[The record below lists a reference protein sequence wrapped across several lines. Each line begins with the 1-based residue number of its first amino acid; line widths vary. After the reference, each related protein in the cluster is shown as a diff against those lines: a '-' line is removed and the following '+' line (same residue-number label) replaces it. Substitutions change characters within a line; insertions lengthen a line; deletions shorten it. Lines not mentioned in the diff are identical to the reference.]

1 MDFYIAADVAKRI
14 PTIFVGAVVARHADN
29 RRGAAE
35 AAALLSQA
43 QEAVAA
49 EIGAERGGGST
60 WESWPAGS
68 SWESRPPIALW
79 RRAFEQAGLDPRYPS
94 SIEAL
99 LRRIASGERIPSI
112 NPAVDI
118 ANALSLKYRLP
129 VGAHDVDQLHGDLGI
144 KLAGEGIHFLPP
156 QAEEDEIVP
165 TGELVY
171 GDTKEVRTRRWVWRQ
186 SARGRVTPSSTT
198 IFFPIDGFKGETD
211 EAVRDAV
218 AELEGLVRELLAAR
232 TRRFFVDAHHPSQ
245 PILRFGMISKV
256 KPGGDAIDEAMGRG
270 VVDLITREELEPRL
284 RGGEKLKVKLGFDP
298 TGPLL
303 HVGRATQL
311 FKLRQFQRLGHTIQF
326 VVGNF
331 TGMLGDASDKTA
343 KRQMLTAEQ
352 VQANMA
358 KYVEQVGKILDTSTA
373 EIYYNA
379 DWLSELRMADVI
391 RLASEFTVAQM
402 IERENFIE
410 RYRTGKPIG
419 LHEFLYPLL
428 QGQDSVE
435 LHSDV
440 EVGGTDQLFNLLA
453 GRVLQ
458 RAAGQRPQAVITGP
472 LIPGTNGE
480 KMSTSL
486 GNTVNILDSPRD
498 QYFAIMRMVDELMIT
513 YYETCTT
520 VPLDEIRALSE
531 ELEDDRVNPMEV
543 KRRLART
550 IVGQFH
556 SPEAALQAEEE
567 WDEQVRHGGV
577 PDDVPVIELPSE
589 PRPLVDL
596 LVACN
601 LAASKSEARRLIE
614 QRAVAVDGERVAAAN
629 ESITPRDGMLVRS
642 GKKRWARIAV
652 AT

>member
-14 PTIFVGAVVARHADN
+14 PAIFVGAVVARHVDN
-29 RRGAAE
+29 RRGAAG
-35 AAALLSQA
+35 AAALLSRA
-43 QEAVAA
+43 QDEVAA
-49 EIGAERGGGST
+49 EIAAERGGGST
-60 WESWPAGS
+60 WESWPNGS

-79 RRAFEQAGLDPRYPS
+79 RRAFERAGLDPRYPS

-118 ANALSLKYRLP
+118 ANALSLTYRLP
-129 VGAHDVDQLHGDLGI
+129 VGAHDVDQVHGDLGV
-144 KLAGEGIHFLPP
+144 KFAGEGIHFLPP

-165 TGELVY
+165 PGELVY
-171 GDTKEVRTRRWVWRQ
+171 GDAKEVRTRRWVWRQ
-186 SARGRVTPSSTT
+186 SARARVTPSSTT
-198 IFFPIDGFKGETD
+198 VFFPMDGFTGETD
-211 EAVRDAV
+211 DAVRAAV
-218 AELEGLVRELLAAR
+218 AELEALARELLAAR
-232 TRRFFVDAHHPSQ
+232 TRTFFVDAHRPSQ
-245 PILRFGMISKV
+245 PILRYALISKV
-256 KPGGDAIDEAMGRG
+256 GPGGDAVDEAMGRG

-284 RGGEKLKVKLGFDP
+284 RGGERLKVKLGFDP

-303 HVGRATQL
+303 HIGRATQL
-311 FKLRQFQRLGHTIQF
+311 FKLRQFQQLGHTIQF

-352 VQANMA
+352 VRANMA
-358 KYVEQVGKILDTSTA
+358 RYVQQVGTIVDTSKA
-373 EIYYNA
+373 EIFYNA
-379 DWLSELRMADVI
+379 DWLADLRMADVI

-402 IERENFIE
+402 IERENFIG
-410 RYRTGKPIG
+410 RYRGGKAIG

-435 LHSDV
+435 LRCDV

-498 QYFAIMRMVDELMIT
+498 QYVAVMRMVDELMIT

-520 VPLDEIRALSE
+520 VPLDDVRALSE
-531 ELEDDRVNPMEV
+531 ELEDDRVNPMDV

-556 SPEAALQAEEE
+556 SPEAALRAEEE
-567 WDEQVRHGGV
+567 WDEQVRRGGI
-577 PDDVPVIELPSE
+577 PDDVPVIEVSGEPSS
-589 PRPLVDL
+589 LANL
-596 LVACN
+596 LVACK

-614 QRAVAVDGERVAAAN
+614 QRAVEVDGERVAVTN
-629 ESITPRDGMLVRS
+629 ETVTPRDGMLLRS
-642 GKKRWARIAV
+642 GKRRWARLAV
-652 AT
+652 VA